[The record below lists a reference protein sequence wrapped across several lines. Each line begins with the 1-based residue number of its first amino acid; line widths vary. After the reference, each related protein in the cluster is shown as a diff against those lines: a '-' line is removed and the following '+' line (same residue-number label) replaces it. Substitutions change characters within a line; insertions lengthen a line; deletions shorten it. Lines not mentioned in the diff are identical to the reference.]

1 MSELDLVF
9 ICDCTGSMGS
19 YINAAKQ
26 NIETIITKIIQFEK
40 SDVRFALIEYRDHP
54 PQDRSFAFRLTNFT
68 SSLNEMKTAVNGMQ
82 ANGGGDTPESICCA
96 FNCAVNLEWR
106 EDATKII
113 IWIADA
119 PPHGFMK
126 HGDGFPEGCPCHC
139 DLIQE
144 VRKCVNKD
152 IVIYS
157 VGTEPL
163 QVDYLRTLMRAVSY
177 LVKNVKI

>member
-68 SSLNEMKTAVNGMQ
+68 SSLNEMKTAVNRME
-82 ANGGGDTPESICCA
+82 ADGGGDTPESIACA
-96 FNCAVNLEWR
+96 LDCAVNTLQYR
-106 EDATKII
+106 ELAAKVI

-119 PPHGFMK
+119 PPHCFMESR
-126 HGDGFPEGCPCHC
+126 DYFPDGCPC
-139 DLIQE
+139 
-144 VRKCVNKD
+144 KKD
-152 IVIYS
+152 FQKAV
-157 VGTEPL
+157 L
-163 QVDYLRTLMRAVSY
+163 QAVFFKGEYFS
-177 LVKNVKI
+177 K